1 MAKDYYQI
9 LDVPKTASQD
19 EIKKAYRRLAHKY
32 HPDTR
37 KGDEVKFKEISEAYG
52 VLGDPGR
59 RSSYDRF
66 GAAGVNVPPGAG
78 RGPAGQGFGGFEDIF
93 SGFSGADV
101 GDFGDIFSDMF
112 GFNRRRGTTHE
123 KRGVD
128 LEYRLVITL
137 EEAYKGTEKEIELN
151 KFDVCERCRGS
162 GAEPGKSVMTC
173 PRCHGQGTIRTT
185 QATIFGTVAVSHV
198 CERCSGRGS
207 VPEVACTRC
216 SGTGRHKHIK
226 TLRVKIPA
234 GVDNGMRLR
243 ISGEGEAGYQ
253 GSAAGDLYLEISIE
267 PHPKFGRTGDNIHSN
282 VDISFV
288 QAILG
293 DKIGIDTLGGEVLLK
308 IPPGT
313 QPGTVFALKGKGMPR
328 LSKMGH
334 GDHLARVNV
343 KIPTKL
349 SRDEKKLLEQM
360 QNLE

>member
-1 MAKDYYQI
+1 MAKDFYEI
-9 LDVPKTASQD
+9 LGLARGASKD
-19 EIKKAYRRLAHKY
+19 DIRRAYRKLAQEH
-32 HPDTR
+32 HPD
-37 KGDEVKFKEISEAYG
+37 KGTGEAQKFKEINEAYE
-52 VLGDPGR
+52 VLSDETKR
-59 RSSYDRF
+59 AQYDRF
-66 GAAGVNVPPGAG
+66 GQTFEQARSQGNT
-78 RGPAGQGFGGFEDIF
+78 GFGGFG
-93 SGFSGADV
+93 GFSENYSGGPFGGMEFDL
-101 GDFGDIFSDMF
+101 GDIFSDMF

-282 VDISFV
+282 VDISFL